1 MLSAALAA
9 GITPFLDIILSSP
22 RATLD
27 DVVGTLRDAYAWL
40 RRGCEIGMYPY
51 VIPFSGAAFSRD
63 PGLLPHTRYARRQ
76 VLGTDI
82 AWDQAAKILPVEPE
96 VREVI
101 LRMEHGFETALASLE
116 KQVAHLPS
124 RVRSLLWILSAIPIL
139 AEFGHSIADESEV
152 RAELLA
158 RLPALKPE
166 AALSTAVAI

>member
-1 MLSAALAA
+1 
-9 GITPFLDIILSSP
+9 
-22 RATLD
+22 
-27 DVVGTLRDAYAWL
+27 
-40 RRGCEIGMYPY
+40 
-51 VIPFSGAAFSRD
+51 
-63 PGLLPHTRYARRQ
+63 

-82 AWDQAAKILPVEPE
+82 AWDQAAKILPVDPE

-101 LRMEHGFETALASLE
+101 LRMERGFETALESLE
-116 KQVAHLPS
+116 KEVAHLPS

-166 AALSTAVAI
+166 AALSAAVAI